1 MDNRGFEKEGR
12 TIPDEEI
19 HPTISPSEDE
29 YLPHDTDCPCVESQI
44 ECSCDK
50 AKPDTSKV
58 ELQAWV
64 KPKGM
69 DADRAESGPR
79 CLVHHLL
86 HAVGST
92 DALAARCRTFINNI
106 LQGSPGEHTSLAPR
120 KGERL
125 VAEKGSKKEHSQ
137 AHGDPRM
144 EAHRDGCAPG
154 SCCSQDGKCEV
165 DNPPGV
171 RSSYGSVDTVSV
183 CRSCQHL
190 YAGNVEVV
198 LSPACLEDHLPHPDP
213 ANPRPVSVHRPWA
226 ARK

>member
-1 MDNRGFEKEGR
+1 M
-12 TIPDEEI
+12 
-19 HPTISPSEDE
+19 
-29 YLPHDTDCPCVESQI
+29 SQ
-44 ECSCDK
+44 
-50 AKPDTSKV
+50 
-58 ELQAWV
+58 
-64 KPKGM
+64 
-69 DADRAESGPR
+69 
-79 CLVHHLL
+79 
-86 HAVGST
+86 
-92 DALAARCRTFINNI
+92 
-106 LQGSPGEHTSLAPR
+106 PGEHTSLAPR

-226 ARK
+226 ARKYEGLCDCGASVSGGVCTCSGRASRRTLQRFFSCETPCLQKLKVAALVLAAIIPWVFLVTYIVLTSI